1 MTAIATPPDATPSPG
16 SDPSRLRAPRG
27 RSSLR
32 LSRRG
37 AVVLAVVS
45 TVGLLA
51 FVWPFVVAAESGLAH
66 SADGPWLFVAL
77 VPLLLLVI
85 AAEVS
90 DGGIDAKAVAMLG
103 VLAAVGAG
111 LRVLGAGMAPLEPVF
126 FLLVVAGRAFG
137 PAFGFVFGSLTL
149 VAGALITGGVG
160 PWLPFQ
166 MLGAGWVA
174 LGAGLLP
181 AVRPRVERWLLAG
194 YGAVSALLYG
204 LLLDLWFWPFLATA
218 GSGTELAYVAGAPLA
233 ENLSHFFVFHLITG
247 LGWDIPRAIL
257 TAVLCLLA
265 GPAVLTGL
273 RRAARRAA
281 FTATPTFASTTPS
294 PEDEA

>member
-1 MTAIATPPDATPSPG
+1 MTATAPAPTRSVGPTP
-16 SDPSRLRAPRG
+16 R
-27 RSSLR
+27 
-32 LSRRG
+32 RRG
-37 AVVLAVVS
+37 AIRLGARAGIVLGLVS
-45 TVGLLA
+45 TVGLVA
-51 FVWPFVVAAESGLAH
+51 FVWPFVVAPDSGLAH
-66 SADGPWLFVAL
+66 SGDGPWLFVAL

-90 DGGIDAKAVAMLG
+90 EGGLDAKAVAMLG
-103 VLAAVGAG
+103 VLAAIGAG
-111 LRVLGAGMAPLEPVF
+111 LRVLGTGMAPLEPLF

-137 PAFGFVFGSLTL
+137 PAFGFVFGNLAL

-166 MLGAGWVA
+166 MVGAGWVA

-181 AVRPRVERWLLAG
+181 AVAGRAERWLLAA
-194 YGAVSALLYG
+194 YGAAAALFYG

-218 GSGTELAYVAGAPLA
+218 AGGTELAYVAGAPVG
-233 ENLSHFFVFHLITG
+233 ENASRFVVFHLLTG
-247 LGWDIPRAIL
+247 LGWDIPRAAL
-257 TAVLCLLA
+257 TAALCLLA

-281 FTATPTFASTTPS
+281 FTAPVAFHDRGRA
-294 PEDEA
+294 